1 MGLLINQGV
10 QDTSQDNKFNPI
22 VAKDVLLQIT
32 AIKLAAGLENTLEIT
47 LKVLDGE
54 HKNRLVFDRIQYAKT
69 AAYDMTWK
77 YRALRACAGVPYVEG
92 EAATID
98 IEKLLLNKAVK
109 ADLGIRKAPNK
120 KGEEQE
126 YQDIKYHKVTDT
138 SKGANISE
146 VMPTTPAPKKVTPP
160 AQPVTT
166 PSPSSFI
173 ETYEEPVLSVSDEA
187 DWD

>member
-22 VAKDVLLQIT
+22 VAKDVLLQIIG
-32 AIKLAAGLENTLEIT
+32 IKLAPGLENTLEIT

-54 HKNRLVFDRIQYAKT
+54 HKNRIVFDRIQYAATK
-69 AAYDMTWK
+69 AFDMTWK
-77 YRALRACAGVPYVEG
+77 YRALRACAGVPYKEG

-109 ADLGIRKAPNK
+109 ADLGIRKGKNK
-120 KGEEQE
+120 DGEEQD
-126 YQDIKYHKVTDT
+126 YQDIKYHKATDT

-146 VMPTTPAPKKVTPP
+146 VIPTTPAPKKVTQP
-160 AQPVTT
+160 AQPVAT